1 VTAPPLTLRI
11 IGRDLPGRTC
21 AGHRDVHVALQ
32 VGPHPVGAV
41 PGDATEAVFTTE
53 VRMTRAPAGERP
65 DFTGPA
71 VHGRRGDRFLY
82 LTWGE
87 SADGRFAMFRRAKLL
102 LGDLPPE
109 ALAAAEAGGVPLEA
123 RLSLTAPDGTPRCAS
138 VRPPAVVWEVAQPR

>member
-1 VTAPPLTLRI
+1 MTVPTLTLRI

-32 VGPHPVGAV
+32 VGPDPVGAV
-41 PGDATEAVFTTE
+41 PGDAPEAVFTTE
-53 VRMTRAPAGERP
+53 VRMTRAPSGEP

-71 VHGRRGDRFLY
+71 VHGRRGGRFLY

-109 ALAAAEAGGVPLEA
+109 ARAAAEATGAALEA
-123 RLSLTAPDGTPRCAS
+123 RLSLTAPDGTPWCAS